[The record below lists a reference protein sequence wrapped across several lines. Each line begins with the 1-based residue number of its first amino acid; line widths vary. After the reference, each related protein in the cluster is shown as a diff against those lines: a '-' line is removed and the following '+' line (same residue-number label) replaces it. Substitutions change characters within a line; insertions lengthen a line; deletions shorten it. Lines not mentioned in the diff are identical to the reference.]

1 MTNSRSPSLTSWPSS
16 NNRFCKNPSTRARN
30 STLSRAWT
38 RPVKVTDGLMSC
50 LATATTVT
58 AGGGGGASACWSWRP
73 QADTH
78 ATAIAVV
85 TTRQRANTRIVLPRL
100 AHPNGQTNRL
110 RGPDLPTDYCCGPEG
125 YAVCMVQYVAAI
137 APCKDSAG

>member
-1 MTNSRSPSLTSWPSS
+1 
-16 NNRFCKNPSTRARN
+16 
-30 STLSRAWT
+30 
-38 RPVKVTDGLMSC
+38 TDGLMSC

-58 AGGGGGASACWSWRP
+58 PGGGGGASACWSWRP
-73 QADTH
+73 HADTH

-110 RGPDLPTDYCCGPEG
+110 RGPDLPSGCGPGPEG
-125 YAVCMVQYVAAI
+125 YAGCMVQCVAVLMMPFWLVPLCTKKPHFIGLSRGRAFAQSCFI
-137 APCKDSAG
+137 PPCPEHFGGNSGGNSRC